1 MGKITIVLASKSPR
15 RQSLVKEMGF
25 PFELR
30 TKEVEENYPADI
42 PSEQVPVYLAELKS
56 TPLLKSLKD
65 NEILLTSDTVVIL
78 NDTILG
84 KPKDTSDAQQMLK
97 TLSGKSHKVVTGVCL
112 TSSSHSISFAETTI
126 VHFSS
131 LTENEINYYI
141 EKYQPFD
148 KAGAYGIQE
157 WIGAIGIHKIEG
169 CYYNVM
175 GLPVNKIYS
184 VLKNEFGV
192 AI

>member
-1 MGKITIVLASKSPR
+1 MGKPTLVLASKSPR
-15 RQSLVKEMGF
+15 RQLLVKEMGF
-25 PFELR
+25 PFEVR
-30 TKEVEENYPADI
+30 IKEVDENYPSDI
-42 PSEQVPVYLAELKS
+42 PAEQVPVYLAELKS
-56 TPLLKSLKD
+56 APLLSSLKVG
-65 NEILLTSDTVVIL
+65 EILLTSDTVVIH
-78 NDTILG
+78 NNKILG
-84 KPKDTSDAQQMLK
+84 KPKDKADAQHMLRA
-97 TLSGKSHKVVTGVCL
+97 LSGKSHKVVTGVCL
-112 TSSSHSISFAETTI
+112 TNNVHSVSFAETTI
-126 VHFSS
+126 VHFST
-131 LTENEINYYI
+131 LTESEINYYI
-141 EKYQPFD
+141 ENYQPFD

>member
-1 MGKITIVLASKSPR
+1 
-15 RQSLVKEMGF
+15 MGF
-25 PFELR
+25 PFEVR
-30 TKEVEENYPADI
+30 IKEVEENYPSDI
-42 PSEQVPVYLAELKS
+42 SPEQVPIYLAELKS
-56 TPLLKSLKD
+56 KPFLTSLEKS
-65 NEILLTSDTVVIL
+65 EILLTSDTVVIH
-78 NDTILG
+78 DATILG
-84 KPKDTSDAQQMLK
+84 KPKDKGEAQRMLHA
-97 TLSGKSHKVVTGVCL
+97 LSGKSHKVVTGVCL
-112 TSSSHSISFAETTI
+112 TSNAHSISFAETTI

-131 LTENEINYYI
+131 LTESEINYYI
-141 EKYQPFD
+141 ENYQPFD